1 MTTLKDEILEL
12 SRQKNIGELSPWFND
27 MLDRMIERDYAPWET
42 DLFPDSAGVKAI
54 GDRIVTAL
62 ADYAVQTERATVV
75 LGMSGGVDSAL
86 TAALFRDAGYRVIG
100 VTMPIHQNPDE
111 TDRGVEACEVLGIE
125 HQQVDLSRMYNAM
138 VETLSEEMGD
148 ETANLIRR
156 GNIRARLRMITL
168 YNIAAAEG
176 GFVASTDNYSE
187 LAMGFWTLHGDVGD
201 VSPIQSLNKS
211 WEVPA
216 LARQRGVPERV
227 WRATPT
233 DGLGVDAGD
242 EAQFGFTY
250 LELDIMLFA
259 LTKTNINGMVMD
271 LAPSGGEIE
280 YLRKELGVE
289 SDEKANQVFD
299 AVVGRLKGTWFKRMN
314 PVNLKHP
321 LDGSRYSELESLD
334 QNYVPAVLKG

>member
-1 MTTLKDEILEL
+1 MTTLKEEILEL
-12 SRQKNIGELSPWFND
+12 SRQKNIGELSPWFNRT
-27 MLDRMIERDYAPWET
+27 LDQFIDRDYAPWET
-42 DLFPDSAGVKAI
+42 EIFPDAAGVKTL
-54 GDRIVTAL
+54 GDCLVTQL
-62 ADYAVQTERATVV
+62 ADYRVQTGKGTVV

-100 VTMPIHQNPDE
+100 VTLPIHQNPDE
-111 TDRGVEACEVLGIE
+111 TDRGTEACGVLGIE
-125 HQQVDLSRMYNAM
+125 HQQVDLSQMYDAM
-138 VETLSEEMGD
+138 VGTLGEEDGD
-148 ETANLIRR
+148 EVADRIRR

-168 YNIAAAEG
+168 YNIAAANG

-216 LARQRGVPERV
+216 LARQRGVPERI

-259 LTKTNINGMVMD
+259 LTKTNINGMTMD
-271 LAPSGGEIE
+271 LAPEGAEIE
-280 YLRKELGVE
+280 HLRNELGVK
-289 SDEKANQVFD
+289 DDPKANQVFD
-299 AVVGRLKGTWFKRMN
+299 AVIGRMKSTWFKRTN
-314 PVNLKHP
+314 PVNLNHP
-321 LDGSRYSELESLD
+321 LDDRRYSELDSMD
-334 QNYVPAVLKG
+334 RNYIPAVLKG